1 MTEHINDNGSPIKE
15 HKIKKINI
23 PQKIFILGLI
33 VIIVGTF
40 LGLISSFGISM
51 SINNYNKKAFILEP
65 VYMKEL
71 NLDNFKNIDID
82 VTNSDIEF
90 IKADNYGVSICYY
103 PTGQGYEMTYKLE
116 DDKLKIK
123 DNFNE
128 LLYGNPIDYVR
139 FFSFAPNI
147 DTVYPQKGYIKI
159 YMPVENEEQYNEIN
173 ITKINE
179 GNINLNNFNTTPLNC
194 NTLNINSLGDIGGE
208 VKLNNITSQ
217 DAEIFLEE
225 GKSIIRN
232 LDFNR
237 FIYKNSYGDALF
249 ENIGNNTASKID
261 IEMEHGKSEISNM
274 VAKNII
280 YNNLYGESKLEN
292 VNSNSLEIISGNGD
306 INALSVT
313 STYLDLSY
321 GSGDLKFRDVNS
333 TSFKAYVEN
342 GNFKILD
349 STIHNLDSSFVN
361 SDVDLSN
368 VSISNNLGI
377 NSENSNI
384 KTDGRFTGNVA
395 IYSDY
400 GDINLITHI
409 SEEEYNYK
417 LRTTS
422 SLTINDKLYE
432 SEYKEDNDDYEE
444 IFVDKQEA
452 KPNNIEIISE
462 TGNIDLKFR
471 P

>member
-1 MTEHINDNGSPIKE
+1 MIENISNNGSPIKKHE
-15 HKIKKINI
+15 DKKVNK
-23 PQKIFILGLI
+23 PKKIFILGLI
-33 VIIVGTF
+33 IIFIGLA
-40 LGLISSFGISM
+40 LGLASSFFRSIGIY
-51 SINNYNKKAFILEP
+51 NYNKKASVLEP
-65 VYMKEL
+65 VYIKEL
-71 NLDNFKNIDID
+71 NLDEFKNIDID
-82 VTNSDIEF
+82 VDNSDIEF
-90 IKADNYGVSICYY
+90 IEADTYGISICYY
-103 PTGQGYEMTYKLE
+103 PTEQGYEMTYKLE

-123 DNFNE
+123 DNLNDLQNNSPDAYFM
-128 LLYGNPIDYVR
+128 
-139 FFSFAPNI
+139 FFDFRPNI
-147 DTVYPQKGYIKI
+147 TLAYPEKGYIKI
-159 YMPVENEEQYNEIN
+159 YMPIKEQYNEIN
-173 ITKINE
+173 IIKTDE
-179 GNINLNNFNTTPLNC
+179 GNISLNNTNTILKCT
-194 NTLNINSLGDIGGE
+194 TLNINSLGNMGGE

-452 KPNNIEIISE
+452 KPNSIEIISE

>member
-23 PQKIFILGLI
+23 PKKIFISGLI
-33 VIIVGTF
+33 VIVVGTA
-40 LGLISSFGISM
+40 LGLISSFGINIT
-51 SINNYNKKAFILEP
+51 INNYNKKALVLEP

-82 VTNSDIEF
+82 VNNSDIEF

-128 LLYGNPIDYVR
+128 LPYGNPIDYAR

-147 DTVYPQKGYIKI
+147 NTVYPQKGYIKI

-208 VKLNNITSQ
+208 VKLNYINSQ
-217 DAEIFLEE
+217 DAEIFLEN

-232 LDFNR
+232 LYFSR
-237 FIYKNSYGDALF
+237 FVYKNSYGDALF
-249 ENIGNNTASKID
+249 ENIGNKASSKID
-261 IEMEHGKSEISNM
+261 MEMEYGKSEVSNM
-274 VAKNII
+274 TAKNIT
-280 YNNLYGESKLEN
+280 YNNLYGESKLKN
-292 VNSNSLEIISGNGD
+292 INSDSLELVSEDGD
-306 INALSVT
+306 IDTAGIT
-313 STYLDLSY
+313 STYLDLNY
-321 GSGDLKFRDVNS
+321 GSGILRFRDINS
-333 TSFKAYVEN
+333 SFLKAYIEN
-342 GNFKILD
+342 GDFKILN
-349 STIHNLDSSFVN
+349 STIHSLDSSFIN
-361 SDVDLSN
+361 SDINLSSTSTTDTLN
-368 VSISNNLGI
+368 I

-384 KTDGRFTGNVA
+384 KADGKFTGNVA
-395 IYSDY
+395 IYSDF
-400 GDINLITHI
+400 GDINLTTHI

-422 SLTINDKLYE
+422 SLTIDDKLYE
-432 SEYKEDNDDYEE
+432 SEYKEDSDNYEE
-444 IFVDKQEA
+444 IFVDKQEVR
-452 KPNNIEIISE
+452 PNNIEIISE
-462 TGNIDLKFR
+462 TGNIDLKFK